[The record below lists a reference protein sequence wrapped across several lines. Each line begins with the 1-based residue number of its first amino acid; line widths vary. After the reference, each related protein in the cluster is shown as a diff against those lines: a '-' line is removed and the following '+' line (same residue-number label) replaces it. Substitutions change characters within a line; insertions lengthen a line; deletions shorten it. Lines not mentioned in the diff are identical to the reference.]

1 MDELRDVHA
10 AEQLKVMVRRLVD
23 TARLLAGGKLLV

>member
-1 MDELRDVHA
+1 MDELRDPRA
-10 AEQLKVMVRRLVD
+10 AALLKLVVRKLVD